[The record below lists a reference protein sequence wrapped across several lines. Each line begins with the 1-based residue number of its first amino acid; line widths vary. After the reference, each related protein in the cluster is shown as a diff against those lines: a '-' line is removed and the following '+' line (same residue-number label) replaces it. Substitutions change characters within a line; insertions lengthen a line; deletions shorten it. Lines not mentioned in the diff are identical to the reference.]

1 MFIEDSAMNRPLRH
15 RSAFTL
21 IELLVVIAIIAILI
35 GLLLPAVQKV
45 RDAAARISC
54 SNNLK
59 QLGLAAHNF
68 QSSYGRLPAGMVGPT
83 TAGIGWPST
92 GHGSGVTCLSL
103 LLPYIEQD
111 NVYKVMTPMW
121 QSIYGTMD
129 DPNNTN
135 PNMGYWFDDGPDG
148 RPYPPTVLY
157 TAGKTKIKTFQCP
170 SDALGD
176 SEPSN
181 NAFGTGPG
189 GGWIISGMLVYNSP
203 TSIVSSTWW
212 YEDYNGVETLMP
224 LARTNYVGCAGLGR
238 GTNTT
243 GMNNGA
249 LPSPSAYEGIM
260 VNRSPKKLEA
270 IGDGTSNTIM
280 FTEVSGRTSGT
291 DNNHYAHSWIGS
303 GSVSTGYGTVNGKAA
318 GPYQMSSYHTGIV
331 QVCMG
336 DGSVKAVRAGVPRGV
351 TTDASWQVLQA
362 LGGAND
368 GQVADFSS
376 LMN

>member
-1 MFIEDSAMNRPLRH
+1 MYHPTRTR
-15 RSAFTL
+15 RAFTL

-59 QLGLAAHNF
+59 QMGLAAHNYH
-68 QSSYGRLPAGMVGPT
+68 SSYGKLPPGIIGPT
-83 TAGIGWPST
+83 SPGIGWPST
-92 GHGSGVTCLSL
+92 GHGSAVTGLSL

-111 NVYKVMTPMW
+111 NVYKLITPMW
-121 QSIYGTMD
+121 QSIYGGMD

-135 PNMGYWFDDGPDG
+135 VNAPYWFDDGADG

-176 SEPSN
+176 TEPNN
-181 NAFGTGPG
+181 NAFGKTGG
-189 GGWIISGMLVYNSP
+189 GGWSIGAILVYNDA
-203 TSIVSSTWW
+203 TRVVAATWW

-238 GTNTT
+238 GTNPTWS
-243 GMNNGA
+243 M
-249 LPSPSAYEGIM
+249 YEGIM
-260 VNRSPKKLEA
+260 VNRNPKKLEA
-270 IGDGTSNTIM
+270 ISDGSSNTIM
-280 FTEVSGRTSGT
+280 YSEVSGRTSGS
-291 DNNHYAHSWIGS
+291 DFNHYAHSWIGS
-303 GSVSTGYGTVNGKAA
+303 GSISTGYGTVSGRSA
-318 GPYQMSSYHTGIV
+318 GFHQMSSYHTGIV

-336 DGSVKAVRAGVPRGV
+336 DGSVKAIRAGVPSGA
-351 TTDASWQVLQA
+351 TTDSSWLVLQA
-362 LGGAND
+362 LGGAID

-376 LMN
+376 IMN